1 MAAKNGQRARTDHRK
16 VSPSNGARASR
27 PATGA
32 NGRTPS
38 ANSKFSRAM
47 VVVAHPDDAEYGC
60 SGTVA
65 KWCRQG
71 WEVVYVLCTDGGKGS
86 EDRNVTSGELV
97 ETRKQEQIEAGK
109 ILGLKDVVF
118 LGYPDGYLQ
127 PTMELRRDITREIRR
142 WKPDVLVCLSP
153 TRELSARGYLG
164 HPDHFASG
172 EAALSAVYPSARDH
186 LTFPEL
192 LDQGF
197 DTHKV
202 REVWI
207 MFLGD
212 KADSFNPIPEQDMST
227 AVRALRAHKSQ
238 VGPQGAKFMRTWRTE
253 AGEKVGAK
261 YAERFLVIKPR

>member
-1 MAAKNGQRARTDHRK
+1 MAAKNGQRGRVITRKASATNGAGNARTQQ
-16 VSPSNGARASR
+16 P
-27 PATGA
+27 A
-32 NGRTPS
+32 NGRKPS
-38 ANSKFSRAM
+38 EDSKYSRAM

-60 SGTVA
+60 SGSVA

-71 WEVVYVLCTDGGKGS
+71 WDVVYVLCTDGGKGS
-86 EDRNVTSGELV
+86 EDRKISSGELV

-127 PTMELRRDITREIRR
+127 PTLDLRRDITREIRR
-142 WKPDVLVCLSP
+142 WKPDILVCLSP
-153 TRELSARGYLG
+153 NRELSTRGYLG

-212 KADSFNPIPEQDMST
+212 KADTFNPIPEQDMNT

-238 VGPQGAKFMRTWRTE
+238 VGPQGAKFMKQWRTE

>member
-1 MAAKNGQRARTDHRK
+1 MAATRNGRNSGNSRTSAHPRA
-16 VSPSNGARASR
+16 A
-27 PATGA
+27 A
-32 NGRTPS
+32 NGPAS
-38 ANSKFSRAM
+38 ANGKSPAPKRAM
-47 VVVAHPDDAEYGC
+47 IVVAHPDDAEFGC

-71 WEVVYVLCTDGGKGS
+71 WEVVYVLCTDGGKGT
-86 EDRNVTSGELV
+86 EDRSLTSADLV
-97 ETRKQEQIEAGK
+97 EIRRQEQIEAGK

-118 LGYPDGYLQ
+118 LGYPDGNLT
-127 PTMELRRDITREIRR
+127 PSLELRRDITREIRR

-153 TRELSARGYLG
+153 TRELSMRGYLG

-192 LDQGF
+192 LKQGL

-202 REVWI
+202 KEVWI

-212 KADSFNPIPEQDMST
+212 KADTFNPIPERDMRT
-227 AVRALRAHKSQ
+227 AMKALRAHTSQ
-238 VGPQGAKFMRTWRTE
+238 IGAQAAQFMRGWRKE
-253 AGEKVGAK
+253 AGEKAGTK
-261 YAERFLVIKPR
+261 YAERFLVIKPRT